1 MHRTSKKKFG
11 SMIFLAGIMVGTV
24 AFSGLNG
31 RAQETGGELGGGA
44 GIFRPKNPETKRGAN
59 PSRPGPRPARPSG
72 PSAADIEARFEDA
85 LDAGNDARDAR
96 KFVQAEQSYRAAIRL
111 KPHDAR
117 GPYGLGNI
125 FADQQRWDD
134 ADKAYRQAVGL
145 SPANVDALVALSYV
159 LVQPRTGADNA
170 KLFADAESFA
180 RRATQLQPNNALA
193 FDRLGVA
200 LMARGIINKDTEA
213 AFRRAVELD
222 PKFVVA
228 QVHLARVLRHMTRYA
243 EADPLYRNAVAQASD
258 APTLVLIA
266 DAMQAEQSWEDSES
280 VLRRALELDGR
291 NPGALFLLGRFLV
304 VKKRYADAEP
314 VLKRAIEVN
323 PKGFQSYNLL
333 GRAYLG
339 LERYEDA
346 FKTYERGVNFASP
359 ADRKQLAGAFG
370 FAGVGD
376 GFMNAGRPRDAVRA
390 YDRALQLDPGNAD
403 LQAKVAAARAKI
415 G

>member
-1 MHRTSKKKFG
+1 MHCKTSNRL
-11 SMIFLAGIMVGTV
+11 SLLVFLIATMTV
-24 AFSGLNG
+24 IVAWPALVA

-44 GIFRPKNPETKRGAN
+44 GIFRAKNPETKRATN
-59 PSRPGPRPARPSG
+59 PSRPGSRPARPTG
-72 PSAADIEARFEDA
+72 PSAGEIEARFEEA

-96 KFVQAEQSYRAAIRL
+96 KFVQAEQLYRAAIRL
-111 KPHDAR
+111 KPRDGR

-134 ADKAYRQAVGL
+134 AEKAYRQAVDL
-145 SPANVDALVALSYV
+145 SPSNVDALVALSFV
-159 LVQPRTGADNA
+159 LVQSRTGAANA
-170 KLFADAESFA
+170 RLFVDAEGFA
-180 RRATQLQPNNALA
+180 RRATQLQPNSAVA

-200 LMARGIINKDTEA
+200 LMARGIFNKDTEA
-213 AFRRAVELD
+213 AFRHAVELD

-228 QVHLARVLRHMTRYA
+228 QIHLARVLRHLGRYA

-266 DAMQAEQSWEDSES
+266 DAMQAEQSWQDSEA
-280 VLRRALELDGR
+280 VLRRALEIDVR
-291 NPGALFLLGRFLV
+291 NPGALFLLGRFLIV
-304 VKKRYADAEP
+304 GKRFGDAEP

-339 LERYEDA
+339 LERYDDA
-346 FKTYERGVNFASP
+346 FKTYDRSVEFASP

-376 GFMNAGRPRDAVRA
+376 GFASAARPKEALRA

-403 LQAKVAAARAKI
+403 LAARAAAARAKI
-415 G
+415 H